1 MVNLVVVAVWME
13 YGDDLARWMPIL
25 TERSMAVVGWG
36 TLALTWLVTVLVD
49 PTRSDNRPRR
59 GVPS

>member
-1 MVNLVVVAVWME
+1 ME